1 MSGISRSSIS
11 KKLPRSTITTLTKKS
26 THKTYS
32 INDDNVMTIFFKC
45 ISLIKNGESISDL
58 KRNIDELQ
66 QDISP
71 GDTSRVSS
79 NVYTTID
86 SISAKAKSAK
96 AKIGK
101 DNEEDKDSAINDFVI
116 LFILYY
122 IRPYLSKDKDGGFD
136 FLEDNTRFYYRSFLK
151 KIYYIILKNKS
162 YIDTL
167 NILYKLLF
175 FMEQDGVTGIIDLNS
190 GKALSLD
197 DDVIKFISE
206 TNLTDHIADRKIT
219 HLSNTFLYNLIEF
232 LKKKVSQKGGKK
244 IHIGPKGGK
253 YTISVK
259 NGKKIK
265 KYIK

>member
-11 KKLPRSTITTLTKKS
+11 KKLPRSIITTLTKKS

-45 ISLIKNGESISDL
+45 ISSIKNGESISDL

-66 QDISP
+66 KDISP
-71 GDTSRVSS
+71 LHRDTLTSRVSS
-79 NVYTTID
+79 DVYTAID
-86 SISAKAKSAK
+86 SISTKAKGNK
-96 AKIGK
+96 E
-101 DNEEDKDSAINDFVI
+101 NEEVKNDAIDEFVP
-116 LFILYY
+116 LFIVYY
-122 IRPYLSKDKDGGFD
+122 IKPYLSKDKDGRFD
-136 FLEDNTRFYYRSFLK
+136 FLETNTKFYYRSFLK

-162 YIDTL
+162 IIDTL

-190 GKALSLD
+190 GNALSLD

-206 TNLTDHIADRKIT
+206 TNLTDHIADKKIT